1 MNRSDNWLLH
11 DHSQQEELLSRCQE
25 AVEIED
31 WDKANLTFRKL
42 LAELK
47 WHILQEEQVVYPA
60 YEAEINTPGEPTAA
74 LRSEHRKIM
83 AFMNDMLQVFASQN
97 SEHVLDCL
105 NRLEQLL
112 TKHHE
117 KEEDI
122 FLPMASLIL
131 KDIREEIQKKLH
143 SFNSTKTD
151 EK

>member
-1 MNRSDNWLLH
+1 MNSSDNWLLH
-11 DHSQQEELLSRCQE
+11 DHSQHEGLLTKCQE

-31 WDKANLTFRKL
+31 WDKANKTFRNL

-60 YEAEINTPGEPTAA
+60 YEAEVNTPDEPTAA
-74 LRSEHRKIM
+74 LRSEHRKII
-83 AFMNDMLQVFASQN
+83 AFMNDTLQVFESQD

-112 TKHHE
+112 IKHHE

-131 KDIREEIQKKLH
+131 KDNREEIQKKLH